1 MKTREI
7 TEVGILSALM
17 IVFTLLSGY
26 FQIGSLTL
34 NLALIVIVVAACR
47 YGKLVGF
54 LVGAIN
60 GVVILLQPATAAFYA
75 VSVIGTI
82 LICPLKTGLAG
93 LVCAVVYDALK
104 NVNHKVAV
112 TVASAL
118 VPIVN
123 TGVFILGSVIFFKG
137 TFGSLITIFVTVNF
151 VLELITTV
159 ILSVAVSYVLKL
171 KK

>member
-7 TEVGILSALM
+7 AEVGILSALM
-17 IVFTLLSGY
+17 VVFTLLSGY

-60 GVVILLQPATAAFYA
+60 GIVILLQPATAAFYA
-75 VSVIGTI
+75 VSVIGTL

-93 LVCAVVYDALK
+93 LVCAIVYDLLK
-104 NVNHKVAV
+104 NKNHKLAV
-112 TVASAL
+112 GVASAL

-123 TGVFILGSVIFFKG
+123 TGVFIIGSVIFFKG
-137 TFGSLITIFVTVNF
+137 VLGSLITIFVTANF
-151 VLELITTV
+151 VIELITTV
-159 ILSVAVSYVLKL
+159 VLSLALSYVIKL
-171 KK
+171 KR